1 MRVSELLATK
11 FIEKFLAYQNLPA
24 LMALSDALSKCGY
37 TIAYPPHIRPQAPGN
52 RNLMPPLLGVAAQ
65 MHAVCVP
72 VSDSQSHFHSH
83 HSLASVAEEVVV
95 AANAAVS
102 NVIGVI
108 STELAMV
115 CLPN

>member
-1 MRVSELLATK
+1 
-11 FIEKFLAYQNLPA
+11 
-24 LMALSDALSKCGY
+24 MALSDSGY

-52 RNLMPPLLGVAAQ
+52 CNLMPPAWRRCADARCVRTCERLLIVY
-65 MHAVCVP
+65 
-72 VSDSQSHFHSH
+72 SHLSF
-83 HSLASVAEEVVV
+83 ASVTEEVVV

-102 NVIGVI
+102 NVIGMI